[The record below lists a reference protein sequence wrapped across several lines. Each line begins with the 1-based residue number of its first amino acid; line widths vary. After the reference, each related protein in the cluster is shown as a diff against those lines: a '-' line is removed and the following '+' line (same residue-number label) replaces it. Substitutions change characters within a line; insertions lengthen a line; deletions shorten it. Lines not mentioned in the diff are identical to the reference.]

1 MNISMMKKSLILFSL
16 FCLVIS
22 CVPRKDL
29 VYLQGQPMSKKDMR
43 ELNDQPYRL
52 RVHDRIRVDIRA
64 VDQSLVR
71 LFNPQVN
78 NTGGSQISPDYPVD
92 RHGNVRLPYLGEINV
107 LGYTLKEVRYKI
119 EQKLLTDVFK
129 NDDDLFV
136 SVELAGFRYT
146 IMGEV
151 GSPGPKLVEQDNLSI
166 VEAITN
172 AGDVTLVGNRKNVE
186 VIRFTPEGTK
196 KFEIDLTQIS
206 SLDSEVFFIKPNDY
220 INVKPLKQ
228 KSWGTGTTGL
238 SSLTTIVSVFT
249 LVTSTI
255 LIVRGL

>member
-52 RVHDRIRVDIRA
+52 RVHDRIKVDIRA
-64 VDQSLVR
+64 IDPNLVR
-71 LFNPQVN
+71 LFNSE
-78 NTGGSQISPDYPVD
+78 GGSLSSDYPVD

-129 NDDDLFV
+129 NDNDLFV
-136 SVELAGFRYT
+136 SVDLAGFRYT

-151 GSPGPKLVEQDNLSI
+151 GSPGPKTIEQSNLSI
-166 VEAITN
+166 IQAITN
-172 AGDVTLVGNRKNVE
+172 AGDITTVGNRKNVE

-238 SSLTTIVSVFT
+238 GSLTTIISVFT